1 MSAHARLTT
10 EWHEDVPVAQIA
22 GEVDASNAA
31 EFTERLHALLSN
43 RSTAL
48 IVDLTETIYID
59 SAGINLLF
67 TLGDELRSRQQQL
80 HLVVGE
86 GTPIARMLAITS
98 LDRTHPAHASIAAA
112 IAAA

>member
-1 MSAHARLTT
+1 VTAHARLTA
-10 EWHEDVPVAQIA
+10 EWHEDIPVARIA
-22 GEVDASNAA
+22 GEIDASNTG
-31 EFTERLHALLSN
+31 EFAERLHALLSN

-67 TLGDELRSRQQQL
+67 TLGDELRGRQQQL

-86 GTPIARMLAITS
+86 GTPIARMLAVTS
-98 LDRTHPAHASIAAA
+98 LDRTHPAHASVAAA
-112 IAAA
+112 LAAA